1 MIKMH
6 EMEEKVKKICDI
18 AKQLT
23 CCFEAQITSSGIQ
36 AINVD
41 EAGKVTDMIKDLAE
55 AEKEYWETRYYKSI
69 VEAMDEAKES
79 GDSEFMGY
87 NHMHLANGKFATSGH
102 GHYVAGYR
110 PYMMDDRNMDYPMT
124 GAHSMNMGYSDD
136 RSYGT
141 SRNQNSMMGNTTHGR
156 AYDEYQDARRHYHE
170 SKSSDDKMHMEKKAM
185 EHVND
190 SVMTLRDIWK
200 DADPSVKKEVR
211 TAISKLA
218 DEFEKP

>member
-1 MIKMH
+1 MH
-6 EMEEKVKKICDI
+6 EVEEKVKKICDI
-18 AKQLT
+18 AKQIT
-23 CCFEAQITSSGIQ
+23 CCFEGQITSNGIQ

-55 AEKEYWETRYYKSI
+55 AEKEYWEACYYKSI
-69 VEAMDEAKES
+69 VEAMEEAKE
-79 GDSEFMGY
+79 GYGGSESMGY
-87 NHMHLANGKFATSGH
+87 NHMHRANGKFATSGH

-110 PYMMDDRNMDYPMT
+110 PYMMDDRDMDYPMT
-124 GAHSMNMGYSDD
+124 GAHNMNMGYSGS
-136 RSYGT
+136 RSPSDSYDHN
-141 SRNQNSMMGNTTHGR
+141 RMMGNSMHGR

>member
-1 MIKMH
+1 MH
-6 EMEEKVKKICDI
+6 EVEEKVKKVCDI
-18 AKQLT
+18 AKQIT
-23 CCFEAQITSSGIQ
+23 CCFEGTISTCGVQNL
-36 AINVD
+36 NVE

-55 AEKEYWETRYYKSI
+55 AEKEYWEACYYKSI
-69 VEAMDEAKES
+69 VEAMEEAKES
-79 GDSEFMGY
+79 GEYSESMGY
-87 NHMHLANGKFATSGH
+87 NHMHRANGKFATSGH
-102 GHYVAGYR
+102 GHYVAGYQ

-124 GAHSMNMGYSDD
+124 GAHSMNMGYTDGRRTGD
-136 RSYGT
+136 SYDHN
-141 SRNQNSMMGNTTHGR
+141 RMMGNTMHGR

-170 SKSSDDKMHMEKKAM
+170 SKSQDDKMHMEKKAM